1 VHLYVMLLWY
11 RGLDG
16 VVGLDGEVEHR
27 LRVGETLGVDID
39 HAVTIDG
46 PRGVTIDVG
55 HTGHRELDVVD
66 QVGEVVVHVSREYDS
81 LLSRLLVTFFEG
93 TSTLVVVLIVVVVI
107 TVNLVGSEYHSS
119 SLRTSTYK

>member
-1 VHLYVMLLWY
+1 MHLYVMLLWY

-39 HAVTIDG
+39 HAVTTDC
-46 PRGVTIDVG
+46 PRGVTIDAG

-66 QVGEVVVHVSREYDS
+66 QVGEVVVHVSREYNS
-81 LLSRLLVTFFEG
+81 LLSP
-93 TSTLVVVLIVVVVI
+93 
-107 TVNLVGSEYHSS
+107 
-119 SLRTSTYK
+119 SLREHQHLLLFLLLLLLLLSILMDQSTIHPL